1 LQGRLA
7 RGILPNQEELPQ
19 WVRDSEAF
27 ASTLM
32 TPSVMNPEEYDL
44 VVLGSGEGGKYL
56 AWTLARQGQRA
67 VVVERK
73 WVGGSC
79 PNIACLPSK
88 NLIHS
93 AKIASYFYRSEEFG
107 IRKENTRIDM
117 SGVRD
122 RKRKMVSGLV
132 EMHYDIYHKTGTE
145 LVLGSGR
152 FVGPKTIEVALAEGG
167 GRTLRGKNVVINT
180 GSRATLDSTPG
191 LSEAGPLTHIEALE
205 LDRIPQHLLV
215 LGGGYIGLELSQ
227 AMRRFGSEVTIVERN
242 GHLAHREDEDVTRG
256 LEELCRDE
264 GITVATNTKIA
275 RVEGKS
281 GEWVRL
287 HGMRDGVDAVLEG
300 THLLVAGGRTPNTA
314 DIGLELAGV
323 EITERGFVKVDE
335 RLQTTAEGVWAIG
348 DCAGSPHFTHISF
361 DDFRVVRDNI
371 AGGHHLT
378 TGRQVPFC
386 LFTDP
391 ELARIGLS
399 EREAQER
406 GIPYR
411 LAKIPMT
418 ADLRTRT
425 LSETRGFM
433 KALVDTQSD
442 RILGFTMF
450 GVMAGEVLAT
460 VQIAML
466 AGLPYTALRD
476 AVFTHPTMLEG
487 LTPLFSAVPPRT
499 H

>member
-1 LQGRLA
+1 M
-7 RGILPNQEELPQ
+7 
-19 WVRDSEAF
+19 
-27 ASTLM
+27 STLAA
-32 TPSVMNPEEYDL
+32 NPEEFDL

-88 NLIHS
+88 NVIHS
-93 AKIASYFYRSEEFG
+93 AKVASLFFRSEEFG
-107 IRKENTRIDM
+107 IGKENVRINM
-117 SGVRD
+117 SAVRD
-122 RKRKMVSGLV
+122 RKRKMVAGLV
-132 EMHYDIYHKTGTE
+132 DMHLDLYKKSGAE
-145 LVLGSGR
+145 LVMGAGT
-152 FVGPKTIEVALAEGG
+152 FIGPKTIEVTLAAGG
-167 GRTLRGKNVVINT
+167 TRTLRGKNVVINT
-180 GSRATLDSTPG
+180 GSRATIEHIPG
-191 LSEAGPLTHIEALE
+191 LSEVGPLTHIEALE
-205 LDRIPQHLLV
+205 LDQIPKHLLV

-227 AMRRFGSEVTIVERN
+227 AMRRFGSDVTIVERN
-242 GHLAHREDEDVTRG
+242 AHLIHREDADVAKAM
-256 LEELCRDE
+256 EELFRDE
-264 GITVATNTKIA
+264 GIKVLTNTKIN

-281 GEWVRL
+281 GAGVKL
-287 HGMRDGVDAVLEG
+287 HCAREGAEIILEG
-300 THLLVAGGRTPNTA
+300 THLLVAGGRTPNTSG
-314 DIGLELAGV
+314 IGLELAGV
-323 EITERGFVKVDE
+323 QTTERGFVKVDE
-335 RLQTTAEGVWAIG
+335 RLQTTTEGVWAIG
-348 DCAGSPHFTHISF
+348 DCAGNPHFTHISF

-371 AGGHHLT
+371 TGGKRVT

-386 LFTDP
+386 MFTDP

-399 EREAQER
+399 ETEAKER
-406 GIPYR
+406 AIPYR

-433 KALVDTQSD
+433 KVLVETQSD

-450 GVMAGEVLAT
+450 GVMAGEVMST

-466 AGLPYTALRD
+466 AGLPYTTLRD

-487 LTPLFSAVPPRT
+487 LIPLFSAVPPAATLSRT
-499 H
+499 RA